1 VQLHLDDVGGFS
13 SVITGAFT
21 GAGYFNFGT
30 DVSSQITST
39 FGTTR
44 VDAYGS
50 ISGTLCFG
58 GVTPPATEVIEVD
71 ILNVP
76 EYVTVSLVGPP
87 SDPTSLS
94 VDQASLSLAGAA
106 GQPGQATLSVGI
118 ADPTQQWAASVFPA
132 NRTTAWLTLSQTSG
146 TGPGQIT
153 LTADGTGFEP
163 AAYRATIVLQSP
175 NAMPQ
180 TLSVPVMFV
189 NGGSTS
195 GTVISGVA
203 DPASGQTT
211 GAPGML
217 LNVNG
222 TNLANTTVK
231 APRSSPGSPTPF
243 SIAGVSAT
251 INGSAAPVISTSPNQ
266 LMVQIPYEAGA
277 GPAVLS
283 INNNGQVAGYQI
295 QIASSAPGIYTDG
308 NGNLSGASSVKAGGN
323 ATVLINGA
331 GDVPYTAIDTGYL
344 PSSSVP
350 PNLPVSVTVGGVP
363 AFLRSVA
370 LAANVLGQTTIGFI
384 VPTSVPVGVQPVV
397 VTVGGVASAPVN
409 MTVQ

>member
-1 VQLHLDDVGGFS
+1 LHLDDLGGFS

-21 GAGYFNFGT
+21 GAGFFAFGN
-30 DVSSQITST
+30 DVSNSVIST

-44 VDAYGS
+44 IDAYGS

-58 GVTPPATEVIEVD
+58 GVTPPATEVLEVD
-71 ILNVP
+71 ILDVP
-76 EYVTVSLVGPP
+76 EYVTISFVGPP
-87 SDPTSLS
+87 ANPTSLS

-106 GQPGQATLSVGI
+106 GQPGQATLAVGI
-118 ADPTQQWAASVFPA
+118 ADPSQQWTASVFPA
-132 NRTTAWLTLSQTSG
+132 NRTTGWLKLSQTSG
-146 TGPGQIT
+146 TGPAQIT

-175 NAMPQ
+175 NAVPQ

-195 GTVISGVA
+195 GTVITDVA

-217 LNVNG
+217 LVIDG
-222 TNLANTTVK
+222 SNLANSTVK
-231 APRSSPGSPTPF
+231 APRANPTPF
-243 SIAGVSAT
+243 SIGGVNVT
-251 INGSAAPVISTSPNQ
+251 VNGSAAPVISTSPSQ
-266 LMVQIPYEAGA
+266 LMVQIPYSTGA

-283 INNNGQVAGYQI
+283 VNNNGQVAGFQF
-295 QIASSAPGIYTDG
+295 QVAASAPGIYTDG
-308 NGNLSGASSVKAGGN
+308 NGNISGTSSVKQGGN
-323 ATVLINGA
+323 ATVLVNGM
-331 GDVPYTAIDTGYL
+331 GDAPFDAIDTGYL
-344 PSSSVP
+344 PASSVAP
-350 PNLPVSVTVGGVP
+350 LLPVSVTVGGVP

-370 LAANVLGQTTIGFI
+370 LASNVLGETAVGFI
-384 VPTSVPVGVQPVV
+384 VPTSVPQGVQPVV